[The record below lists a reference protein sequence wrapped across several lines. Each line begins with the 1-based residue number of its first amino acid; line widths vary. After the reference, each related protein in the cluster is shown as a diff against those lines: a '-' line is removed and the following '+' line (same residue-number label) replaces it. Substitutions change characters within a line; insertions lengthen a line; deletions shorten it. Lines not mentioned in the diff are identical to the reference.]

1 MSDLYDQ
8 IASQRGSL
16 KKLAARLP
24 GFGGYIERATRRQA
38 DRMLRDY
45 IAGEVASLVNRF
57 ANIEKAILDSEG
69 GLMLMSKT
77 KSAKAKIQTYQDRV
91 KAAFPGYSG

>member
-16 KKLAARLP
+16 EKLAARLP

-45 IAGEVASLVNRF
+45 MR
-57 ANIEKAILDSEG
+57 ILRKLS
-69 GLMLMSKT
+69 ST
-77 KSAKAKIQTYQDRV
+77 ARV
-91 KAAFPGYSG
+91 V